1 MPEKLLIVED
11 DELLC
16 NSIKKLF
23 QKESYEVTAVH
34 TAESALTALESEHY
48 DLILTDIILPGIDG
62 LELLVKAKEKYPEI
76 IVIAMTSYPT
86 LESVIKA
93 FRLGAHDYLIKPLI
107 YDEIKQLVRTS
118 LNARKT
124 RESSLTKDKVVR
136 EDYDFSKIVGECPA
150 IKAIIQEVK
159 MVANAKSNV
168 LLLGE
173 TGTGKE
179 LIAKAIHYNSNRSEG
194 PFIAINCSAIPENL
208 LESELFGY
216 AKGAFTGAL
225 FSKRG
230 LFEEADRGTV
240 FLDEIADLS
249 LHLQVKLLRVLDD
262 KEIRPIGSLQSRKV
276 DIRFIA
282 ATNADLYSYVKEGR
296 FREDLYY
303 RLKVITIKLPP
314 LRDRGDDIK
323 ILAEHFLKIYSNEM
337 GKVVKSI
344 DEAALKILKK
354 YHWPGNIRELQNV
367 IERAVLITNTGS
379 ISIEHLPDEIKDV
392 QLETIDETSIPLS
405 IEEYTKRMILKYQS
419 KYSEQDLASMLGIT
433 RKALWEKRK
442 RWGILRK

>member
-34 TAESALTALESEHY
+34 TAESALTALESEYY

-76 IVIAMTSYPT
+76 IVIVMTSYPT

-136 EDYDFSKIVGECPA
+136 GDYDFSKIVGECPA

-159 MVANAKSNV
+159 MVADAKSNV

-262 KEIRPIGSLQSRKV
+262 KEIRPIGALQSKKV

-282 ATNADLYSYVKEGR
+282 ATNADLYSYVKEGK